1 MTLSRREKMAERKY
15 QKYIVEGYSLGN
27 IKRPPGPGLDWRKT
41 IVNLDDNRVKGA
53 FLSSFVWYTNIDDPP
68 GPNSN
73 SSHTHD
79 FDEILGFAGS
89 DWERPDDLN
98 AKLEFWMDDE
108 KYILTKSCM
117 VFVPKGLKHCPLKI
131 LKCDR
136 PFFHFDM
143 VSEPGVTRLT
153 RNEIA

>member
-1 MTLSRREKMAERKY
+1 MAEFKY
-15 QKYIVEGYSLGN
+15 QKYIVEGYSLGSA
-27 IKRPPGPGLDWRKT
+27 RPPTGRSLDWRKT
-41 IVNLDDNRVKGA
+41 IVNLNDNRVKGA
-53 FLSSFVWYTNIDDPP
+53 CFSSFVWYLNTDDPP

-89 DWERPDDLN
+89 DWEKPDDLC
-98 AKLEFWMDDE
+98 AEVEFWMDNE
-108 KYILTKSCM
+108 KYILNKSCM

-136 PFFHFDM
+136 PIFHFGI
-143 VSEPGVTRLT
+143 VSEPGVTNLT